1 MEGSFS
7 FVFNI
12 LKLIINTLHNSVPS
26 YATENPDFPSMSLPN
41 SNAMTDEQLLEAI
54 LRQDATA
61 QRRLYE
67 KYSRKMFGVCLRY
80 ARSREE
86 AEDLLQ
92 DGFLKVFQKLSSFKN
107 EGSLEGWIRR
117 VMVNTSLDH
126 IRQQKLQWADP
137 ETIEEPGTDAGVIE
151 KMNAGELLALIQQ
164 LPTGFRTVFNLYA
177 IEGYSHREI
186 GEMLQISEGT
196 SKSQYARARVQL
208 MERINVLQQEK
219 TVVNDHK

>member
-1 MEGSFS
+1 
-7 FVFNI
+7 
-12 LKLIINTLHNSVPS
+12 
-26 YATENPDFPSMSLPN
+26 MSLPT

-67 KYSRKMFGVCLRY
+67 KYARKMFGVCLRY

-92 DGFLKVFQKLSSFKN
+92 DGFLKVFQKLSSFKC

-117 VMVNTSLDH
+117 VIVNTSLDY

>member
-1 MEGSFS
+1 
-7 FVFNI
+7 
-12 LKLIINTLHNSVPS
+12 
-26 YATENPDFPSMSLPN
+26 MSLPT

-67 KYSRKMFGVCLRY
+67 KYARKMFGVCLRY

-92 DGFLKVFQKLSSFKN
+92 DGFLKVFQKLSSFKS

-117 VMVNTSLDH
+117 VIVNTSLDY

-164 LPTGFRTVFNLYA
+164 LPTGFRTVFNLHA

-208 MERINVLQQEK
+208 MERINGLQQEK

>member
-1 MEGSFS
+1 MEGSS
-7 FVFNI
+7 SIVFNI
-12 LKLIINTLHNSVPS
+12 LKLIINTLHKSVPS
-26 YATENPDFPSMSLPN
+26 YATENADFPSMSLPT

-67 KYSRKMFGVCLRY
+67 KYARKMFGVCLRY

-117 VMVNTSLDH
+117 VIVNTSLDY

-219 TVVNDHK
+219 IVVNDHK

>member
-1 MEGSFS
+1 
-7 FVFNI
+7 VI
-12 LKLIINTLHNSVPS
+12 
-26 YATENPDFPSMSLPN
+26 
-41 SNAMTDEQLLEAI
+41 
-54 LRQDATA
+54 
-61 QRRLYE
+61 
-67 KYSRKMFGVCLRY
+67 
-80 ARSREE
+80 
-86 AEDLLQ
+86 
-92 DGFLKVFQKLSSFKN
+92 
-107 EGSLEGWIRR
+107 
-117 VMVNTSLDH
+117 VNTSLDY

-219 TVVNDHK
+219 IVVNDHK